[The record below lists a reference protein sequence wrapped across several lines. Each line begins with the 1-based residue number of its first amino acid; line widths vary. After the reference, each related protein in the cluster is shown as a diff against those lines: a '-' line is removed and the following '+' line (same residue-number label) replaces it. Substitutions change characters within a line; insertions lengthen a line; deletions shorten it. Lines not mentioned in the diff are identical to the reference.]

1 MYDFAHSAFGTLVV
15 TFIFSAY
22 YARSIATDPIEGAI
36 WWTRAVNASAII
48 TALIMPVVG
57 AVGDFG
63 GLKKR
68 FLLIA
73 TAVCVALTAGLF
85 RMGPGDAWIAALVF
99 VGASVA
105 YESLQSLAN
114 AFLPELSTRENMGR
128 ISGLGWGLGYFGGL
142 LCLIL
147 ALGMVTSWLPE
158 TGGLNVRATN
168 LLAAG
173 WLLAFS
179 IPTFLYLRERQPRRR
194 ASFGTYVRMGFGRI
208 GETARDLRRYRQAI
222 RLLIARLV
230 YNDGLTTAFTMAAIY
245 AAAEFGMETA
255 DLLVLGIVVNATGGR
270 ERDRLRVRPG
280 SDRRKA
286 HDRDHAGA
294 PDGGDGSR
302 LLRPNTRRVLGRG
315 HPPGSHGGPQ
325 PGREPRAARVVR
337 AQEQAGRTVRLL
349 RLLGP
354 VGIGAGTALLRA
366 HSRRHGQPSL
376 GHRLHHRVPRRG
388 AAATPTGGRGGGRD
402 AGGGGGCVRGIA
414 AGLRSATDARLF
426 PEGLIG
432 GRSQCVLAAG
442 ACLDEVYGGVTCV
455 VSSLRSGSRDPPRGG
470 GNKDSDEDGNQ
481 AH

>member
-1 MYDFAHSAFGTLVV
+1 MPKAPRSGERPDDRRRDLAVAVDAVRIHLVPQEDAEVLRPRAGALGDEVVGVGIGVNRVEPELPEEQVPDEGAPAPVGLARRLGDLPGLGFADVGFGARACMCGHVNLPALPPHAGTPLPGAALPQTYPAPCVRDKPTGRAMPCGDRTLVPSRRDPPSAPKGRRRVNANSQTPPVERREIVSWAMYDFAHSAFGTLVV

-158 TGGLNVRATN
+158 AGGLKRARHE
-168 LLAAG
+168 
-173 WLLAFS
+173 
-179 IPTFLYLRERQPRRR
+179 PPRRR
-194 ASFGTYVRMGFGRI
+194 LAARVLDSDLPLPPGTAAPPPSLVRHLRSDGFRPHRRHGPRPAALPP
-208 GETARDLRRYRQAI
+208 GDPAPHGPPRVQRWSDDGLHDGRDLRS
-222 RLLIARLV
+222 
-230 YNDGLTTAFTMAAIY
+230 G
-245 AAAEFGMETA
+245 
-255 DLLVLGIVVNATGGR
+255 
-270 ERDRLRVRPG
+270 RVR
-280 SDRRKA
+280 D
-286 HDRDHAGA
+286 
-294 PDGGDGSR
+294 GDG
-302 LLRPNTRRVLGRG
+302 
-315 HPPGSHGGPQ
+315 
-325 PGREPRAARVVR
+325 
-337 AQEQAGRTVRLL
+337 
-349 RLLGP
+349 
-354 VGIGAGTALLRA
+354 
-366 HSRRHGQPSL
+366 
-376 GHRLHHRVPRRG
+376 
-388 AAATPTGGRGGGRD
+388 PTSSS
-402 AGGGGGCVRGIA
+402 
-414 AGLRSATDARLF
+414 SA
-426 PEGLIG
+426 
-432 GRSQCVLAAG
+432 
-442 ACLDEVYGGVTCV
+442 
-455 VSSLRSGSRDPPRGG
+455 SS
-470 GNKDSDEDGNQ
+470 
-481 AH
+481 

>member
-1 MYDFAHSAFGTLVV
+1 MPCGDRNLVPSRRDPPSAPKGRRRVNANSQTPPVERREIVSWAMYDFAHSAFGTLVV

-255 DLLVLGIVVNATGGR
+255 DLLVLGIVVNAT
-270 ERDRLRVRPG
+270 
-280 SDRRKA
+280 
-286 HDRDHAGA
+286 AGA
-294 PDGGDGSR
+294 SAIGFGFVQDRIGGKRTIAITLVLLMVATALAFFARTLGVFWAAAILLGLMVGPNQAASR
-302 LLRPNTRRVLGRG
+302 ALLASFVPRSKQGELFGFYAFSGRLASVLGPLSYG
-315 HPPGSHGGPQ
+315 LILGATGSH
-325 PGREPRAARVVR
+325 RWAIASIIVF
-337 AQEQAGRTVRLL
+337 L
-349 RLLGP
+349 
-354 VGIGAGTALLRA
+354 
-366 HSRRHGQPSL
+366 
-376 GHRLHHRVPRRG
+376 
-388 AAATPTGGRGGGRD
+388 
-402 AGGGGGCVRGIA
+402 A
-414 AGLRSATDARLF
+414 AGLLLLLRVDEEEGAT
-426 PEGLIG
+426 
-432 GRSQCVLAAG
+432 LAAVEG
-442 ACLDEVYGGVTCV
+442 ASGG
-455 VSSLRSGSRDPPRGG
+455 
-470 GNKDSDEDGNQ
+470 
-481 AH
+481 